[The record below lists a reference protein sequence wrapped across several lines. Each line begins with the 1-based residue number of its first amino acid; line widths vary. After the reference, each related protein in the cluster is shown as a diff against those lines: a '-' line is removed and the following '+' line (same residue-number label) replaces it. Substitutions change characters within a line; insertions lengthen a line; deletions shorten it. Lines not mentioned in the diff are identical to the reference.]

1 VAFRLLPDL
10 LSVVSGF
17 SQTCPG
23 GVRLLPDLIPVAL
36 SAGPAHASDPSW
48 LRSCHAS
55 GVRTNYP
62 RRLPGFDYLGCY
74 QYFLTFCVEH
84 RVTVFSEEDAV
95 SLVWSQFLRAAADE
109 SFSIIACCFMP
120 DHVHMVVEGLED
132 DADLKRFISRARQ
145 FSGYHYRRKTGRR
158 LWQRYGYEHVL
169 RDDEPTKA
177 VVAYVLENPVRA
189 GLAKTVY
196 EYPHI
201 TSTLYRREEL
211 VEYAYGS
218 D

>member
-1 VAFRLLPDL
+1 VA
-10 LSVVSGF
+10 SGF
-17 SQTCPG
+17 SRT
-23 GVRLLPDLIPVAL
+23 RARIR
-36 SAGPAHASDPSW
+36 PSW
-48 LRSCHAS
+48 KRSCHAS
-55 GVRTNYP
+55 RVRTNYP
-62 RRLPGFDYLGCY
+62 RQLPAFDYLGCY
-74 QYFLTFCVEH
+74 QYFLTFCVEN
-84 RVTVFSEEDAV
+84 RATVFSEQDAV
-95 SLVWSQFLRAAADE
+95 FSLVWSQFLRAAADE

-132 DADLKRFISRARQ
+132 NADLKRFMSRARQ
-145 FSGYHYRRKTGRR
+145 FSGYHYQRRAGRR

-201 TSTLYRREEL
+201 ASTLYRREEL

-218 D
+218 G